1 MAIEGGDSGTATAA
15 ATPVNAQDTD
25 RKLTR
30 GTVTAPIER
39 DVASA
44 SAAKPQPA
52 ALAVN
57 DLIKQGNDL
66 YSKFQAG
73 LEKAKA
79 DMPSG
84 PNLQPWNQ
92 KMPEAD
98 PARAFG
104 SWASVLGILAGALTR
119 QPLTAALNA
128 SGQAMKAIRSND
140 IAAYEDAKQTWKEN
154 TDIAIKNAEWS
165 YKQYQAGLDLM
176 KTDYDAGAA
185 HIKTTAALIGD
196 IHTMQNDDART
207 AAAMA
212 ESKQRLA
219 MQGLQIS
226 EAMGAHYDA
235 MMAGVDL
242 YNQQRRT
249 NPQMP
254 EFKDL
259 SPQQQSAWTSRGARE
274 IAVQDKLRTA
284 KMAETDRLRSAIM
297 AQHPDWDETKV
308 AAETQRIQHPVRD
321 TKTTKDDAALDADIR
336 AAHKDWTDGQV
347 VAERERQKAEL
358 KAKGGQQGRQEA
370 ADVPSPI
377 GGDPVVPN
385 TGGLTQSALDRASME
400 YILNG
405 GSLPTPPR
413 GAFASTQ
420 MTAIRNQAAK
430 LADQIGLTPQDVAA
444 LPAERKAGASA
455 LLNDIKFRDGVK
467 NGLYLFE
474 NMFPIAEKY
483 AKKLSLT
490 EIRSVNNAILKGKI
504 EFGDPDANNY
514 ANAMATIALEYGR
527 ITAGPSSNAMAPVE
541 LMKIGMDRLGP
552 NITPAQFEGEKKLV
566 HEEATAK
573 LEASDRTIAEQRRF
587 LRAPVA
593 GGASLGVTAAGTG
606 AVPPAGPAAPA
617 NSDPLGIR

>member
-1 MAIEGGDSGTATAA
+1 MADGGDSGTATA
-15 ATPVNAQDTD
+15 TPVNAQDTAQ
-25 RKLTR
+25 KLTR

-44 SAAKPQPA
+44 SAAKPQSA

-242 YNQQRRT
+242 YNQQRQT

-308 AAETQRIQHPVRD
+308 AAEMQRIQRPVRASVEAPDKAAVAEDVEKEHPDWTPGQKTLEVDRRIAVAKRPAPAGLQLPPD
-321 TKTTKDDAALDADIR
+321 TARMIAERVVDAGDFSGLTGFGRSPAALSQIDTEITALAKERGLSGLDLAKMKANF
-336 AAHKDWTDGQV
+336 AAYGQ
-347 VAERERQKAEL
+347 
-358 KAKGGQQGRQEA
+358 
-370 ADVPSPI
+370 
-377 GGDPVVPN
+377 
-385 TGGLTQSALDRASME
+385 
-400 YILNG
+400 
-405 GSLPTPPR
+405 
-413 GAFASTQ
+413 
-420 MTAIRNQAAK
+420 
-430 LADQIGLTPQDVAA
+430 
-444 LPAERKAGASA
+444 
-455 LLNDIKFRDGVK
+455 GVK
-467 NGLYLFE
+467 AFVPG
-474 NMFPIAEKY
+474 
-483 AKKLSLT
+483 
-490 EIRSVNNAILKGKI
+490 GKV
-504 EFGDPDANNY
+504 EP
-514 ANAMATIALEYGR
+514 ALR
-527 ITAGPSSNAMAPVE
+527 
-541 LMKIGMDRLGP
+541 
-552 NITPAQFEGEKKLV
+552 
-566 HEEATAK
+566 
-573 LEASDRTIAEQRRF
+573 
-587 LRAPVA
+587 
-593 GGASLGVTAAGTG
+593 SLGVVVSHLDTLEKVAKGLAQGQFPALNAAENAVMRQMGWSGQTTFEAVKNIVAPEIEKAVTG
-606 AVPPAGPAAPA
+606 GGGALGDRDDLKASLKASNSPGMLLAAIHGYQELMGGQLQGIKQAYTNLQNMPGQAGVPFESLLSEATKSAIEDRGSASGAPTYKVGQTITQGGKKYRID
-617 NSDPLGIR
+617 SVDPLKATEIP